1 MGAVALLSWTA
12 PRDGPG
18 KRTDMTLH
26 RAIRLMEA
34 LAETVA
40 AQQAAK
46 PSRIRERRLRR
57 RRIAR

>member
-1 MGAVALLSWTA
+1 
-12 PRDGPG
+12 
-18 KRTDMTLH
+18 MTLH